1 MIWRSVSLPRPVRRK
16 STVLTTSTRRPVIV
30 NGVIY
35 ALAYNGNLTALD
47 LRSGQIMWKR
57 ELGSVNDFIVDG
69 NRIYL
74 VDQNDRLLALTT
86 DGGVTLWTQSDLLHR
101 SADCSLVLYNGNLL
115 LAIAKHICTGSTLK
129 MVTLWLSRRWT
140 VQAS

>member
-1 MIWRSVSLPRPVRRK
+1 MLTRLPSL
-16 STVLTTSTRRPVIV
+16 LTALFF
-30 NGVIY
+30 

-74 VDQNDRLLALTT
+74 VDQNDRVMALTI

-101 SADCSLVLYNGNLL
+101 LLTSPVLYNGNF
-115 LAIAKHICTGSTLK
+115 GG
-129 MVTLWLSRRWT
+129 R
-140 VQAS
+140 